1 MRYTNIFEKK
11 RKKCAHACACRKK
24 VVTLRPILKITLIM
38 KRILYVLALLSATVL
53 VSCEKSSGGGGGG
66 GGGGGTSGG
75 GGSSATVSGS
85 APWNDQ
91 TPRWWVGVPTGE
103 AIYGYMDATGKMV
116 IPAECVDVNNFSSGV
131 ARVIRNDQIQFIDK
145 DGKSIGDFPATYYP
159 DDYFY
164 YDRLWVQDPNTNLLG
179 LMDKQF
185 NLTVPAKYKELG
197 YCGDNGY
204 CWCSSDGNLYGFVDR
219 DGKEVIPAQY
229 VFCYTFSGGV
239 NSVGVAQANGDTL
252 YGIINSAGEYLLE
265 PQAMFLES
273 INDGFFAYWVN
284 GYCGLMDKNGNRLT
298 EAVYTYLWEF
308 SDGMVCFNKD
318 GKLGYLN
325 QQGTE
330 LVPATYYNSRDYES
344 GYCWVLKSDDDP
356 WELIDKKGNVVYA
369 LPKANLYPDQSRN
382 GLTKV
387 LLSWTDDS
395 KTAVNLEYID
405 FKGNV
410 IYSWVEPYSASSA
423 PMRKMLNKATGRAPR
438 DNKDCTP
445 RR

>member
-1 MRYTNIFEKK
+1 
-11 RKKCAHACACRKK
+11 
-24 VVTLRPILKITLIM
+24 M

-75 GGSSATVSGS
+75 GSSSATVSGS
-85 APWNDQ
+85 TPDDDP
-91 TPRWWVGVPTGE
+91 TPRWWVGLPSGE
-103 AIYGYMDATGKMV
+103 DIYGYMDATGKMV
-116 IPAECVDVNNFSSGV
+116 IPAVYSEVHKFSSGV
-131 ARVIRNDQIQFIDK
+131 ALVVQNGAVQCIDK
-145 DGKSIGDFPATYYP
+145 DGKSIGNYP
-159 DDYFY
+159 TVQSQDTYFY
-164 YDRLWVQDPNTNLLG
+164 YDRLRVVDANTNLFGML
-179 LMDKQF
+179 DKNF
-185 NLTVPAKYKELG
+185 NMVVPAKYTDLG
-197 YCGDNGY
+197 HCGDNGY
-204 CWCSSDGNLYGFVDR
+204 SWCSTDGNLFGFVDK

-229 VFCYTFSGGV
+229 VFCYTFSGGA
-239 NSVGVAQANGDTL
+239 NCVGVAQSNGDTL
-252 YGIINSAGEYLLE
+252 YGVIDGAGKYLLE
-265 PQAMFLES
+265 PQAMYLENL
-273 INDGFFAYWVN
+273 NDGFFSYWVN

-308 SDGMVCFNKD
+308 YDGMACFEKD
-318 GKLGYLN
+318 GKLGFVN
-325 QQGTE
+325 KQGTE
-330 LVPATYYNSRDYES
+330 LVPAVYYDARDYES
-344 GYCWVLKSDDDP
+344 GYCWVNKSDDDP

-369 LPKANLYPDQSRN
+369 LPKAHQYPDRSQN
-382 GLTKV
+382 GLTQV

-395 KTAVNLEYID
+395 KTALNLEYID